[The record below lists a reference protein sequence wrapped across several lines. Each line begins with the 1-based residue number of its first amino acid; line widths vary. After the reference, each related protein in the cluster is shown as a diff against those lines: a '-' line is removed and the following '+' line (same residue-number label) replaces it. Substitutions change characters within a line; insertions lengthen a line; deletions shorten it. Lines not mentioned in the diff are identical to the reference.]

1 MPHTA
6 NNPEPEDAMKP
17 AVSTTLRASES
28 TDRTPTLVAR
38 ATQPKPSAAR
48 PGAARRILNALMR
61 SLASPHV

>member
-1 MPHTA
+1 
-6 NNPEPEDAMKP
+6 MKP